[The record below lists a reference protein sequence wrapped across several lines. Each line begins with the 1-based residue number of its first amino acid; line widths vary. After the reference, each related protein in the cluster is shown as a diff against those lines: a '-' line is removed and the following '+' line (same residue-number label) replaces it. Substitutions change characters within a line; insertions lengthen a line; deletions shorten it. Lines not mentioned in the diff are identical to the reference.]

1 MEEYLDFK
9 RQIIGVFNFMKQD
22 KREYFNNALL
32 AQLNDVAYKA
42 IRKAGLQKRLDQRAI
57 KNEQLNKTLQNQLDE
72 AHSSIDFSQIELKR
86 KEFI

>member
-1 MEEYLDFK
+1 MDEYLDFK

-42 IRKAGLQKRLDQRAI
+42 IRKAGLQKRLD
-57 KNEQLNKTLQNQLDE
+57 
-72 AHSSIDFSQIELKR
+72 
-86 KEFI
+86 

>member
-9 RQIIGVFNFMKQD
+9 RQIMVVFDFMRHD
-22 KREYFNNALL
+22 KHEFFNNALL

-57 KNEQLNKTLQNQLDE
+57 KNEQLNKTL
-72 AHSSIDFSQIELKR
+72 
-86 KEFI
+86 